1 MNISNEQSGL
11 SEYEME
17 LDQLADK
24 IIKAKSSLERIGVLR
39 EYFKNKRTSRSVII
53 KYEQLPDYIKQK
65 LFKAH
70 KHGELVEDDEI
81 VYREEDVLEILTYLL
96 ES

>member
-1 MNISNEQSGL
+1 MNIHNEQSGL
-11 SEYEME
+11 SDFELE

-39 EYFKNKRTSRSVII
+39 EYFKNKRTSRSIM
-53 KYEQLPDYIKQK
+53 KYEQLPDDIKQK
-65 LFKAH
+65 LFKVH
-70 KHGELVEDDEI
+70 THGELIEADEI

>member
-1 MNISNEQSGL
+1 MKSSNQKSGL
-11 SEYEME
+11 SDFELE

-39 EYFKNKRTSRSVII
+39 EYFKNKRTSCSII
-53 KYEQLPDYIKQK
+53 KYEQLPDDIKQK

-70 KHGELVEDDEI
+70 THGELTEADEI